1 MLIQFQIYATVGSE
15 EKVQYLM
22 DRFGIPQHRIF
33 NSRSADFLHDV
44 KRETNGR
51 GVDVVLNSLTGPLL
65 HASWDCLASFG
76 RMIELGKRDF
86 LSNGQLSMGPFIKNR
101 SYIGF
106 DLTQVG
112 KEAYHTYETYVPLHF
127 SHSCGC

>member
-1 MLIQFQIYATVGSE
+1 MT
-15 EKVQYLM
+15 
-22 DRFGIPQHRIF
+22 RFNIPRYRIF
-33 NSRSADFLHDV
+33 NSRSTDFLHDV
-44 KRETNGR
+44 MRETNGR
-51 GVDVVLNSLTGPLL
+51 GVDVVLNSLTGSLL

-101 SYIGF
+101 AYIGF

-112 KEAYHTYETYVPLHF
+112 KEAYHTYEKYVDGPIQF
-127 SHSCGC
+127 EEKC